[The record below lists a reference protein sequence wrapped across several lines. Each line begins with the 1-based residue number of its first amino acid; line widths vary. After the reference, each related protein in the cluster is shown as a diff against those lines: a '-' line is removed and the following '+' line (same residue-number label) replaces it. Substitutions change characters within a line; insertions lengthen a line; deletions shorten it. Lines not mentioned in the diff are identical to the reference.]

1 MNVYEEVIQNKIN
14 EIAGKEI
21 TSDIQQIVHE
31 TEDISSEIIKT
42 LLFYACNPTHIAP
55 IIYSRN
61 CLSQLSSEWLCAK
74 IKDLVFQSVNIYDD
88 WEYRRFLELSE
99 IISKDLLEWAISI
112 SSHSSNSDI
121 IDAAADFTERL
132 IK

>member
-1 MNVYEEVIQNKIN
+1 M
-14 EIAGKEI
+14 
-21 TSDIQQIVHE
+21 SDIQQVVYE

-42 LLFYACNPTHIAP
+42 LLFYVCNSTHIAP
-55 IIYSRN
+55 ITYSRN
-61 CLSQLSSEWLCAK
+61 CLSQLSSEWLCVK

-112 SSHSSNSDI
+112 SIYSSNSDI
-121 IDAAADFTERL
+121 IEATADFTEYL